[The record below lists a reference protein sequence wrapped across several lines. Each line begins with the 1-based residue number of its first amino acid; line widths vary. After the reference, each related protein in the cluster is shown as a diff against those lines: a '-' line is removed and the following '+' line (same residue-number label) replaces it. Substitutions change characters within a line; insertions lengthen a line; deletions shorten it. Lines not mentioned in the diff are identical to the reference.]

1 MARFTARRG
10 RRREVGEWAA
20 LLAER
25 ALVGS
30 RAVGRFA
37 DPRRQFNSLHER
49 DLATNP
55 AGGFEV
61 FNRIKI
67 CSTPFISQLWSVSC
81 SICHIPNFYLNL
93 SPILTIL
100 IFHQNYHNVRGQR

>member
-30 RAVGRFA
+30 RRAVGRFA
-37 DPRRQFNSLHER
+37 DPRRSNSVAYIGETLLR
-49 DLATNP
+49 TLLA
-55 AGGFEV
+55 AS
-61 FNRIKI
+61 K
-67 CSTPFISQLWSVSC
+67 S
-81 SICHIPNFYLNL
+81 
-93 SPILTIL
+93 LT
-100 IFHQNYHNVRGQR
+100 G